1 MKVRNNVRL
10 WKILLLP
17 SFSRQAGH
25 EQLALT
31 TITNAQLVVSREHEG
46 NTERESRTT
55 ARRHS
60 HSRVAIAGPA
70 NVAYLFMDPGCLPGS
85 SYQNTRPIVKGPTAV
100 NSMVDDTYIDSS
112 YSRTWERSDF
122 GDVLLYSMWKNR
134 RSSIIISMYKLPN
147 RTAAEDVNIYRK
159 LESSFFSR
167 PAASLLFR

>member
-1 MKVRNNVRL
+1 MKNSS
-10 WKILLLP
+10 P
-17 SFSRQAGH
+17 SFLLSTGRSRATGTNNNYKCPARSFAGARG
-25 EQLALT
+25 EY
-31 TITNAQLVVSREHEG
+31 R
-46 NTERESRTT
+46 ERESRTT

-100 NSMVDDTYIDSS
+100 NSMVDNTYIDSS